1 MRLPKGAWNTP
12 EHQWPFKTALV
23 RSMSLDVSL
32 RKRQGVQRTTWA
44 RGVLRFVS
52 GHPTPTIDCPCSTVY
67 HNCRMERRKRAWNCC
82 EPGVVLPEA

>member
-52 GHPTPTIDCPCSTVY
+52 GHPTPTIECPFQIRQTSSPL
-67 HNCRMERRKRAWNCC
+67 RFIAFK
-82 EPGVVLPEA
+82 